1 MKHIWLLLIWI
12 LIVATESLLYSAII
26 LATSAEH
33 CSPFDLD
40 QNWKDLIET
49 LDRIIN
55 YQSWF
60 VPLIWL
66 YWPTTARK

>member
-49 LDRIIN
+49 LDRIVN
-55 YQSWF
+55 Y
-60 VPLIWL
+60 
-66 YWPTTARK
+66 